1 MVSRVTFCHPS
12 SLQPPMIAQQLL
24 SSGVVPDPPEKD
36 QIRYDTHRPPMT
48 MYVVRDESFDSCHP
62 KSVTSNAT
70 GSSTRS
76 HRRCRVEISSVLFGT
91 PEGYSDHATERVE
104 IFAKNPSAIRSR
116 LESLRTPEI
125 RGPGSDHFEHSSCA
139 RILSDDNLGSATSKV
154 KQERGKHQG
163 STLGRAGSVVD
174 LIRQLSFSPS
184 VSSSSAK
191 ETASPLLQSSPRV
204 ETFFLDNEEH
214 RVLPAP
220 MSPPLPP
227 KITRLNLLEINL
239 FPKQVTHSRNRTRST
254 SVSEMSESFINELVD
269 TGDDVSFRSS
279 SRKFNVVVEEKS
291 LITIDNYAP
300 SGLNLAPRPPSSLW
314 SRALSSTFAS
324 DQSSY
329 VSPCS
334 SDDLTIH
341 SCGEGEETEHVFDH
355 DDIGHL
361 SIEDVECSA
370 SSCDSEKVLRPR
382 LNSESLRQWNTFC
395 EKEESK
401 RESIIQDQ
409 LIFKG
414 ITYLNET
421 KDNSLHDQKSAPM
434 NCQYND
440 YDSVDSGL
448 LFSYTNS
455 GSSSRSYK
463 DQDEVISDLDFDM
476 GFKIFDSLLKS
487 SVDISMDGVDQWNM
501 SHRRTRSSRSQL
513 GKPLGLSRRFKSD
526 GSIPFDISTSKLPV
540 SS

>member
-1 MVSRVTFCHPS
+1 MV
-12 SLQPPMIAQQLL
+12 AQQLL

-36 QIRYDTHRPPMT
+36 QIRYDTHRPP
-48 MYVVRDESFDSCHP
+48 VQVESSDSCYS
-62 KSVTSNAT
+62 KSVISNAT

-91 PEGYSDHATERVE
+91 PGGYSEHTTERVE
-104 IFAKNPSAIRSR
+104 IFAKNSSANRSR
-116 LESLRTPEI
+116 QESLRTPEI

-139 RILSDDNLGSATSKV
+139 RILSGDNLGSATSKV

-163 STLGRAGSVVD
+163 GTLGHAGSVVD

-191 ETASPLLQSSPRV
+191 ETASPLLQNDPSSSPSARV

-227 KITRLNLLEINL
+227 KITRLNLLEITL
-239 FPKQVTHSRNRTRST
+239 FPNQVTHSRNRTRST

-279 SRKFNVVVEEKS
+279 SRNVNVVVEEKS

-300 SGLNLAPRPPSSLW
+300 SGLSLAPRPPSSLW
-314 SRALSSTFAS
+314 SRARSSTFAS

-341 SCGEGEETEHVFDH
+341 SCGEGEETEHIFDH
-355 DDIGHL
+355 EDIGHL
-361 SIEDVECSA
+361 SIEDGECSA
-370 SSCDSEKVLRPR
+370 SSCDSEEVLRPR
-382 LNSESLRQWNTFC
+382 LNSETLRQWNTFC

-401 RESIIQDQ
+401 RESIIKDQ
-409 LIFKG
+409 LIFRG

-421 KDNSLHDQKSAPM
+421 KDISLHDQESAPM

-440 YDSVDSGL
+440 YDSVDDSGL

-455 GSSSRSYK
+455 GSSSRSYQ
-463 DQDEVISDLDFDM
+463 DQDEVISDLDFEM
-476 GFKIFDSLLKS
+476 GVKIFDSLLKS
-487 SVDISMDGVDQWNM
+487 SVDISMDGVVQWNM

-526 GSIPFDISTSKLPV
+526 GSIPFDISTSKLPM

>member
-12 SLQPPMIAQQLL
+12 PLQPPMIAQQLLL

-36 QIRYDTHRPPMT
+36 QIRYDTHHPPMT
-48 MYVVRDESFDSCHP
+48 MYAVRDESSDSCYSM
-62 KSVTSNAT
+62 SVISNAT

-76 HRRCRVEISSVLFGT
+76 HRRCRVEISSVLFGI
-91 PEGYSDHATERVE
+91 PGGYSEYATERVE

-116 LESLRTPEI
+116 QESLRTPEI

-163 STLGRAGSVVD
+163 GTLGHAGSVVD

-191 ETASPLLQSSPRV
+191 ETASPLLQNDPGSARV
-204 ETFFLDNEEH
+204 ETLFLDNEEH
-214 RVLPAP
+214 RALPAP

-227 KITRLNLLEINL
+227 KITRLSLLEITL
-239 FPKQVTHSRNRTRST
+239 FPNQVTHSRNRTRST

-269 TGDDVSFRSS
+269 TGDDASFRSS
-279 SRKFNVVVEEKS
+279 SRKVNVVVEEKS
-291 LITIDNYAP
+291 LITIDNYEP

-314 SRALSSTFAS
+314 SRARSSTFAS

-341 SCGEGEETEHVFDH
+341 SCGEGEETEHIFDH
-355 DDIGHL
+355 EDIGHL
-361 SIEDVECSA
+361 SIEDGVYSA
-370 SSCDSEKVLRPR
+370 SSCDSEEVLRPR
-382 LNSESLRQWNTFC
+382 LNSETLRQWNTFC

-401 RESIIQDQ
+401 RESIVKDQ
-409 LIFKG
+409 LIFRS

-421 KDNSLHDQKSAPM
+421 KDNSLHHQESAPM

-440 YDSVDSGL
+440 YDSVDDSGL

-463 DQDEVISDLDFDM
+463 DQDEVISDLDFEM

-487 SVDISMDGVDQWNM
+487 SVDISMDGEDQWNM

-513 GKPLGLSRRFKSD
+513 GKPL
-526 GSIPFDISTSKLPV
+526 
-540 SS
+540 